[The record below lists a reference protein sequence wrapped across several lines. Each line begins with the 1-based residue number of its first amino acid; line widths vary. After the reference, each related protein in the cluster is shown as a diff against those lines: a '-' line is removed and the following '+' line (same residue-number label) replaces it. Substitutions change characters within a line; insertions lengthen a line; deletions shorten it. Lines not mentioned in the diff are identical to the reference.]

1 MSPRSSGS
9 RPEPRRSEPGG
20 VHSAAATHW
29 LVDSIRPLTNRKTA
43 TSAKIARKAHRFR
56 CLTEEPR
63 VPHCLS
69 EHTGRRKKRS
79 VGFSTLSPPWV
90 GAGPLRG
97 REATP
102 SPAAGFPLGAD
113 AGTTTAGK
121 RLAPFPYNPGSASGW
136 RKAFFRRSP
145 DRPRLGWPIGSFEW
159 RLRAS
164 DSPSEPSDGV
174 SELPTTCRNLPTAH
188 QSFRQPVG
196 TFRRRIRASD
206 SLSEPSDGVS
216 ELPMARQ
223 KLGYAVGTFR
233 RAVGRLDKP
242 SDPGGKGI
250 GARVQAPGIISAIS
264 RARAPFLPPFSPL
277 SLRETPPWDRRRPR

>member
-121 RLAPFPYNPGSASGW
+121 RLAPFPP
-136 RKAFFRRSP
+136 P
-145 DRPRLGWPIGSFEW
+145 PL
-159 RLRAS
+159 L
-164 DSPSEPSDGV
+164 PS
-174 SELPTTCRNLPTAH
+174 
-188 QSFRQPVG
+188 
-196 TFRRRIRASD
+196 
-206 SLSEPSDGVS
+206 
-216 ELPMARQ
+216 
-223 KLGYAVGTFR
+223 
-233 RAVGRLDKP
+233 GRL
-242 SDPGGKGI
+242 
-250 GARVQAPGIISAIS
+250 
-264 RARAPFLPPFSPL
+264 
-277 SLRETPPWDRRRPR
+277 PWDRRRPRRPACQPGFFPD

>member
-90 GAGPLRG
+90 GAGPLRR

-113 AGTTTAGK
+113 AGTTTG
-121 RLAPFPYNPGSASGW
+121 RAPRG
-136 RKAFFRRSP
+136 
-145 DRPRLGWPIGSFEW
+145 
-159 RLRAS
+159 
-164 DSPSEPSDGV
+164 
-174 SELPTTCRNLPTAH
+174 
-188 QSFRQPVG
+188 
-196 TFRRRIRASD
+196 
-206 SLSEPSDGVS
+206 
-216 ELPMARQ
+216 
-223 KLGYAVGTFR
+223 
-233 RAVGRLDKP
+233 
-242 SDPGGKGI
+242 
-250 GARVQAPGIISAIS
+250 QAPGTLSS
-264 RARAPFLPPFSPL
+264 PPGD
-277 SLRETPPWDRRRPR
+277 SLWDRRRPRRPACQAFFPDPRKTLCNLLTSKALSKAPRFYVFC